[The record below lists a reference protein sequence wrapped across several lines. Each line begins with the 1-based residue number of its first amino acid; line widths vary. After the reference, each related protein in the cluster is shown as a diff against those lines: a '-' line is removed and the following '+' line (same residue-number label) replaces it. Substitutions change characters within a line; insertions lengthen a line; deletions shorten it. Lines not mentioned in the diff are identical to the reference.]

1 MGVSKRESAMAEET
15 VESQDLLPQKIA
27 KILDEAR
34 SSNATHNRKL
44 KELCALR
51 SKSKSPFEFFTA
63 FSKTLIP
70 LFNFHR
76 RIASAERVIRFIS
89 LFATS
94 KDPKFASLS
103 DDFLEEFL
111 QFLLVASCAANKSA
125 RFRACQIVSEIIMRL
140 PDDAEVS
147 NEVWDRVID
156 HMKLRVQDKV
166 PLIRMFA
173 VRALSRFANDSENG
187 DILNLFLEVIT
198 MEQNAEVRKTI
209 LLSFPPSNATLQVI
223 IDCTLDVSESV
234 RKAAYC
240 VLANKFPLQ
249 SLSIKQRTII
259 LQRGLADRSQAVSKE
274 CLKLMTDEWLNK
286 CCHGNPVELLEYLDV
301 ETYERVGES
310 VMGAFLGASLLKL
323 HDDESIQHY
332 ILTSSGATEGDSLH
346 CSPSIQLMEPEVSLY
361 WRTICKH
368 ILTEALAKGSDAAA
382 SMGAEA
388 AVYAAEA
395 SDKNDLLERILP
407 ATISDY
413 VGLVK
418 AHINAGSSYRFASR
432 QLLLLGTMLDFSDNA
447 NRKIAG
453 AFLQEVLHMSPDH
466 ELDDDGN
473 LVVLGDGINLG
484 GDKDWAVAVSGL
496 VKKVH
501 AAAGEFEE
509 IVLEV
514 IEELARPCRERTANC
529 VQWMHCLAV
538 TSLLLENVK
547 SLNFI
552 NGKVRGPAQ
561 LLESILLPGAKQV
574 HLDVQRISIRC
585 LGLYGLL
592 DKRPN
597 EKVLKQLR
605 HSFIKGLPPISI
617 MACKALFDLVLWHDP
632 QEVDKALGQDHILQ
646 SSFDKTS
653 FSPINLSEAADEDWT
668 MGSLDLL
675 YAGLDNDE
683 RYSSSA
689 TNEIESVQ
697 TVVTEGFA
705 KILLL
710 SENYPSIPASLHPPL
725 LNKLVNIYF
734 SSEKDLE
741 RLKQCLSV
749 FFEHYPSLTVSH
761 KRWISEAFVPVMRS
775 MWPGMNGNV
784 GGSAV
789 EVGNM
794 RKHAVQASRFMLQM
808 MQAPLYANDTERK
821 EEDGCLGNQEATG
834 SIGEPPLECSEEG
847 LAIRIATEVASFH
860 GKKTP
865 AQKSYVSALCRVL
878 VLLHFRPS
886 EQCAIRL
893 MRRLLCYVVETTS
906 WDKDLVKELKRM
918 GEHLTA
924 IDKQPD
930 LEVTQDQAHL
940 ILDQLKLEFNLEA
953 EIPQTPV
960 PCSTKPTRSR
970 RRVKHESSSSDEA
983 MSPTSVPN
991 FVGTIST
998 RSQRASKT
1006 VALTR
1011 ITNSVLKTNNVV
1023 DEEDAYEDLDSDDD
1037 EDDEDS
1043 DSDVTEN

>member
-1 MGVSKRESAMAEET
+1 M
-15 VESQDLLPQKIA
+15 LL
-27 KILDEAR
+27 
-34 SSNATHNRKL
+34 
-44 KELCALR
+44 
-51 SKSKSPFEFFTA
+51 
-63 FSKTLIP
+63 
-70 LFNFHR
+70 
-76 RIASAERVIRFIS
+76 
-89 LFATS
+89 
-94 KDPKFASLS
+94 KFV
-103 DDFLEEFL
+103 FVF
-111 QFLLVASCAANKSA
+111 VN
-125 RFRACQIVSEIIMRL
+125 
-140 PDDAEVS
+140 
-147 NEVWDRVID
+147 
-156 HMKLRVQDKV
+156 
-166 PLIRMFA
+166 
-173 VRALSRFANDSENG
+173 
-187 DILNLFLEVIT
+187 
-198 MEQNAEVRKTI
+198 
-209 LLSFPPSNATLQVI
+209 
-223 IDCTLDVSESV
+223 
-234 RKAAYC
+234 
-240 VLANKFPLQ
+240 
-249 SLSIKQRTII
+249 SIKQRTTI

-274 CLKLMTDEWLNK
+274 CLKLMTDEWLHN

-310 VMGAFLGASLLKL
+310 VMGALLGASLLKL
-323 HDDESIQHY
+323 HDDASIQHY
-332 ILTSSGATEGDSLH
+332 IQTSSSATEGDSPH
-346 CSPSIQLMEPEVSLY
+346 CSPTIQLMEPEVSLY
-361 WRTICKH
+361 WRMICKH
-368 ILTEALAKGSDAAA
+368 ILTEAHAKGSDAAA

-395 SDKNDLLERILP
+395 SEKNDLLEKILP

-432 QLLLLGTMLDFSDNA
+432 QLLLLGTMLDYSDNA

-453 AFLQEVLHMSPDH
+453 AFLQEVLHISPDH

-473 LVVLGDGINLG
+473 LVVHGDGINLG
-484 GDKDWAVAVSGL
+484 GDRDWAISVSGL
-496 VKKVH
+496 VRKVH

-538 TSLLLENVK
+538 TSLLLENAK

-552 NGKVRGPAQ
+552 NGKISGPAE
-561 LLESILLPGAKQV
+561 LLDSILLPGAKHV

-592 DKRPN
+592 NKRPN
-597 EKVLKQLR
+597 EKILKQLR
-605 HSFIKGLPPISI
+605 HSFIKGLPPINI
-617 MACKALFDLVLWHDP
+617 MACKALFDLVLWHGP

-653 FSPINLSEAADEDWT
+653 FSSINLSEADEDWT
-668 MGSLDLL
+668 TGSLDLL
-675 YAGLDNDE
+675 YAGFDNDE
-683 RYSSSA
+683 KYTSSA
-689 TNEIESVQ
+689 TNEIGSVQ
-697 TVVTEGFA
+697 TIVTEGFA

-725 LNKLVNIYF
+725 LRKLVNVYF

-761 KRWISEAFVPVMRS
+761 KRWISESFVPVMRS
-775 MWPGMNGNV
+775 MWPGMNNNV
-784 GGSAV
+784 GGSAA
-789 EVGNM
+789 EVANM
-794 RKHAVQASRFMLQM
+794 RKRAVQASRFMLQM
-808 MQAPLYANDTERK
+808 MQAPLYGNDTERK
-821 EEDGCLGNQEATG
+821 EEDGCMGNQEVAG
-834 SIGEPPLECSEEG
+834 SIGEPPLECTEDG
-847 LAIRIATEVASFH
+847 LAIQIAVEVASFR

-886 EQCAIRL
+886 EQGAIRV
-893 MRRLLCYVVETTS
+893 MRRLLCYLVDTAS

-930 LEVTQDQAHL
+930 LEVTQDQADL
-940 ILDQLKLEFNLEA
+940 ILDQLKLEFNFDA
-953 EIPQTPV
+953 ETPPQTPV

-970 RRVKHESSSSDEA
+970 RRVKPDSSSSDEA

-991 FVGTIST
+991 IVGTIGT

-1011 ITNSVLKTNNVV
+1011 IMNSALKTNNVV
-1023 DEEDAYEDLDSDDD
+1023 DEEDECEDSDDDGD